1 MHDDAPF
8 RIGRSEIAPGET
20 RDVMLKYSESYS
32 GVPLR
37 MPIRVVRGPSPGP
50 AIFVTAAIHGD
61 ELNGTGIVRELII
74 RRPPRV
80 SRGTLVLV
88 PVVNMLGFE
97 QHSRYMPDRRD
108 LNRSFPGSA
117 HGSLTAR
124 LARTVITE
132 IVARCRYGIDL
143 HSAASHRSNTPH
155 VRADMQ
161 NSEAAR
167 IARAFGTEL
176 IVDGR
181 GPLHSFRRTA
191 TRLGCATIVLEAGEI
206 WKFQREALDIGCRG
220 IRNVLIE
227 LGMLDEPAEPAA
239 YQVVADKTLWVRA
252 ADGGIL
258 HFEVSLGE
266 PVERGQIIATCA
278 GLLGGRTSPVVAAA
292 DGIVMGIT
300 TLPAVKPGD
309 PVCHIAAVEG
319 GLPALKTMI
328 EAGQHNG
335 A

>member
-1 MHDDAPF
+1 MPDDAPF
-8 RIGRSEIAPGET
+8 RIGRHDVAPGET
-20 RDVMLKYSESYS
+20 RDIMLKYSESYS

-37 MPIRVVRGPSPGP
+37 MPIRVVRGIAPGP
-50 AIFVTAAIHGD
+50 ALFVTAAIHGD

-74 RRPPRV
+74 RRPPRIA
-80 SRGTLVLV
+80 RGTLVLV

-124 LARTVITE
+124 LARTLTAE

-143 HSAASHRSNTPH
+143 HSAASHRSNMPH

-161 NSEAAR
+161 DPEAAR

-191 TRLGCATIVLEAGEI
+191 TRLGCATIVLEAGEV
-206 WKFQREALDIGCRG
+206 WKIERDVLDIGCRG
-220 IRNVLIE
+220 IRNVLVE
-227 LGMLDEPAEPAA
+227 LGMLDEPPEPAP
-239 YQVVADKTLWVRA
+239 YQVVADQTTWVRA

-258 HFEVSLGE
+258 HFEVGLGD

-278 GLLGGRTSPVVAAA
+278 GLLGGRSTPVIASA

-309 PVCHIAAVEG
+309 PVCHIAVVAG
-319 GLPALKTMI
+319 GLPALKQMI
-328 EAGQHNG
+328 EAGHHG
-335 A
+335 DP